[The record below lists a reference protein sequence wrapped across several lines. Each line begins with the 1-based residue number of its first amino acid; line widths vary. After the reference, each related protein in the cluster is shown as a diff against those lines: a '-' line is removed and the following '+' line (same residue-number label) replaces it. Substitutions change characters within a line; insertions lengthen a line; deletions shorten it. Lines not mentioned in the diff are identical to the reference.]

1 MTFSSMAKG
10 NLEAVLDCDIPL
22 DLKLEAMN
30 KPMSLHA
37 TEILLRATSVTKF
50 HPQNCP

>member
-10 NLEAVLDCDIPL
+10 NPEAVLDCDVPL

-30 KPMSLHA
+30 KPISVHA
-37 TEILLRATSVTKF
+37 AEVLLRATSVTKF
-50 HPQNCP
+50 HLQNCP